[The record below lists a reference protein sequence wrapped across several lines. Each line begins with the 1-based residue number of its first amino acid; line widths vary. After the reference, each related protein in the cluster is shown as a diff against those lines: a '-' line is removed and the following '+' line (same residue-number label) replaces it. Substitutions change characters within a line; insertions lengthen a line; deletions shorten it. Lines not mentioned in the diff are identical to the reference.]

1 MESIEETARAH
12 IAKGMRY
19 KEVKD
24 IDDIAT
30 VFNIMAITTESLI
43 EELTKQAEEYK
54 AITTSF
60 DNNHAAH
67 GEILGALTEEQMK
80 LQQLTSVI
88 DKMSLATAHT
98 AKEMLN
104 MFQSDLQAK
113 INKAFD
119 RVDDTAVHQALQQTI
134 EKSLSRINTEAIDNA
149 ARSMNTGA
157 AKIDKLDQIATRTLN
172 EIAGSIKEF
181 NETVVNGFN
190 KKAIIA
196 IGSITLLFGLILGTI
211 GHSAIV
217 NKNFI
222 FWTVDQNHRYFND
235 SDENHYI
242 RFTNAEA
249 INNIDGKD
257 KKYFFVKINDV
268 KY

>member
-24 IDDIAT
+24 IDDIVT

-43 EELTKQAEEYK
+43 EELTKQAEDYRE
-54 AITTSF
+54 IITSF

-88 DKMSLATAHT
+88 DKMSLAIAHT

-119 RVDDTAVHQALQQTI
+119 RVDDTAVHQSLQQTI

-149 ARSMNTGA
+149 AKSMNTGA
-157 AKIDKLDQIATRTLN
+157 AKIDKLDQITTRTLN
-172 EIAGSIKEF
+172 EIAGSVKLF

-196 IGSITLLFGLILGTI
+196 TGLIALLFGVAI
-211 GHSAIV
+211 GWIV
-217 NKNFI
+217 RAEI
-222 FWTVDQNHRYFND
+222 TASDYFNWTIPRD
-235 SDENHYI
+235 HQYTDEVKNVNYI
-242 RFTNAEA
+242 RFTQQELTVGN
-249 INNIDGKD
+249 DGYNYVIIKQLPR
-257 KKYFFVKINDV
+257 
-268 KY
+268 

>member
-1 MESIEETARAH
+1 MHERMTIN
-12 IAKGMRY
+12 GMPIKDL
-19 KEVKD
+19 KEVQD
-24 IDDIAT
+24 VLAAFQIL
-30 VFNIMAITTESLI
+30 NITTETLI
-43 EELTKQAEEYK
+43 EELSKQAEDYR

-60 DNNHAAH
+60 DSNHAVH
-67 GEILGALTEEQMK
+67 GDILGALTEEQMK

-119 RVDDTAVHQALQQTI
+119 RVDDTAVHQSLQQTI

-149 ARSMNTGA
+149 AKSMNTGS

-172 EIAGSIKEF
+172 EIAGSVKEF

-190 KKAIIA
+190 KKAFIA
-196 IGSITLLFGLILGTI
+196 TGSITLLFGLILGTV

-222 FWTVDQNHRYFND
+222 FWTVDLNHRYFND

-242 RFTNAEA
+242 RFTNEEA

>member
-1 MESIEETARAH
+1 MDERMTIN
-12 IAKGMRY
+12 GMPIKDL
-19 KEVKD
+19 KEVQD
-24 IDDIAT
+24 VLAAFQT
-30 VFNIMAITTESLI
+30 LNITTETLI
-43 EELTKQAEEYK
+43 EELTKQAEDYK

-60 DNNHAAH
+60 DNNHVTH
-67 GEILGALTEEQMK
+67 SEILGALTEEQMK

-119 RVDDTAVHQALQQTI
+119 RVDDTAVHQSLQQTI

-149 ARSMNTGA
+149 AKSMNTGA

-172 EIAGSIKEF
+172 EIAGSVKLF

-196 IGSITLLFGLILGTI
+196 TGLIALLFGVAI
-211 GHSAIV
+211 GWIV
-217 NKNFI
+217 RAEI
-222 FWTVDQNHRYFND
+222 TASDYFNWTIPRD
-235 SDENHYI
+235 HQYTDEAKNANYI
-242 RFTNAEA
+242 RFTQQELTVGN
-249 INNIDGKD
+249 DGYNYVIIKQLPR
-257 KKYFFVKINDV
+257 
-268 KY
+268 